1 MYSQVQSERT
11 LRARQLRAKGYS
23 IRNIAK
29 ALNTSKSS
37 VHKWVRD
44 IEKVDRQSGQSGQM
58 GQSGQVNGTKWTGKM
73 DRVDRQSGQS
83 GRTLKTN
90 SELKGNRS
98 HRKNYTLFSSVS
110 GKRRTVGRTNG
121 TNVHFGIICLVILIV
136 IIVFLLLFQDQ
147 IKSFLAFFFEDEET
161 SKEEVSKE
169 EDKSIGFEGRSLEDL

>member
-29 ALNTSKSS
+29 ALNASKSS

-44 IEKVDRQSGQSGQM
+44 IEKVDRQSGQSGQ
-58 GQSGQVNGTKWTGKM
+58 SGQVNGTKWTGKM
-73 DRVDRQSGQS
+73 DRVDRVDRVDRQAFKS
-83 GRTLKTN
+83 N

-110 GKRRTVGRTNG
+110 GKRRTTGRTNG
-121 TNVHFGIICLVILIV
+121 TNVRAGMICLVVLIV

-147 IKSFLAFFFEDEET
+147 IKSFLTFFSEDEET

-169 EDKSIGFEGRSLEDL
+169 EDKSIGFEGRSIEDL